1 MKRSMFVVYGALA
14 GMTIA
19 GILTALPAK
28 RPYTSTGVIRIAPAV
43 IPERFITSEKIAMD
57 RISSGVLQTIL
68 SRGSLSNIIQLY
80 DLYPAERN
88 RRPMEDLI
96 EVMRTAVRADTI
108 DDTTLEVSFS
118 YEDRIAAQKVAAE
131 LVSRIMTEHTR
142 FRQMQ
147 SMMTLQFMK
156 DSAAEAAAA
165 WESSLTQLKA
175 ADTAGKALDRL
186 RLDSEIARRRYE
198 TLSAKVAEAEM
209 MRSLEQ
215 RQQGASLEV
224 LDAASLPAESQSS
237 IGMWI
242 LAGLIA
248 GGVAGWLVGILRA
261 PRRQPDVAE
270 AI

>member
-1 MKRSMFVVYGALA
+1 
-14 GMTIA
+14 
-19 GILTALPAK
+19 
-28 RPYTSTGVIRIAPAV
+28 
-43 IPERFITSEKIAMD
+43 
-57 RISSGVLQTIL
+57 
-68 SRGSLSNIIQLY
+68 
-80 DLYPAERN
+80 
-88 RRPMEDLI
+88 
-96 EVMRTAVRADTI
+96 MRTAVRADTI